1 MDFYKSGKEEVIL
14 PSWPGHC
21 GGCPSWFPTED
32 VAIFIHRCSFLFKPI
47 LKRMAKVGQ
56 IIDLGASGVRIVI
69 TKSAKDTNGSLAQM
83 ESTMQ
88 AGKKLPALPHIHP
101 TMEEKLEVLS
111 GELTTLIAG
120 KRLTVKTGEHIVIPP
135 GALHNFW
142 NESASEV
149 RVRIE
154 HRPAMNIQNFLET
167 LGGLVKDGKIKYDGS
182 FSDKL
187 QMAVVVNAYRPMMM
201 LPSPQ
206 HFLIGIISRIGRLLG
221 RKGNHPEYF
230 SD

>member
-1 MDFYKSGKEEVIL
+1 
-14 PSWPGHC
+14 
-21 GGCPSWFPTED
+21 
-32 VAIFIHRCSFLFKPI
+32 
-47 LKRMAKVGQ
+47 MAKNGQ

-101 TMEEKLEVLS
+101 TVEEKLEVLS

-120 KRLTVKTGEHIVIPP
+120 KTETVKTGGSIVIPA
-135 GALHNFW
+135 GAAHNFW
-142 NESASEV
+142 NDSASEV
-149 RVRIE
+149 RVRVE
-154 HRPAMNIQNFLET
+154 HRPAMNIQNFIET

-182 FSDKL
+182 LSDKL
-187 QMAVVVNAYRPMMM
+187 QMAVVVTAYRPMMV

-206 HFLIGIISRIGRLLG
+206 RFVIGIIATLGRLLG
-221 RKGNHPEYF
+221 RKGHLPEYF